1 MTHVVTPPPRP
12 SFLQAFLRSEALGG
26 YVLMAAALAALI
38 IANSPAAPLYFD
50 VLGSKLGFQAGP
62 IVLRETVLHWIND
75 GLMAVFFLL
84 VGLEIK
90 REVLDG
96 QLRGVS
102 RIVLPGIAALGGMV
116 APALIYVLINIGSPE
131 TLRGWAIPAAT
142 DIAFA
147 LGILALLGSRVPTSL
162 KIFLTALAILDDLGA
177 IIIIALFYTAQLKV
191 VALAMAG
198 ALLVC
203 LFCLNR
209 AGVTRLTPYLLIGAV
224 LWYFVLKSGVHATL
238 AGVALALTIPLSP
251 RNAGKPGAHSP
262 LHDLEHALHKPV
274 ALLIVP
280 IFGFANAGV
289 SFAGM
294 GLASLAQP
302 VPMGVALGLF
312 LGKQLGV
319 FGFAW
324 LAIKA
329 GVASLPR
336 HATFTQLYGIA
347 LLCGIGFTMS
357 LFIGAL
363 AFTDAASVDAT
374 KIGVLAGSL
383 ASGLIGFLLLR
394 IKPAAPSEDVAHQA
408 AS

>member
-1 MTHVVTPPPRP
+1 MTHVATPHPRP

-38 IANSPAAPLYFD
+38 IANSSAAPLYFD

>member
-1 MTHVVTPPPRP
+1 MTLQAPPEPRP
-12 SFLQAFLRSEALGG
+12 VSFMQAFLRSEALGG
-26 YVLMAAALAALI
+26 YVLMLAAVVALI
-38 IANSPAAPLYFD
+38 IANSPLAPHYFD
-50 VLGSKLGFQAGP
+50 VLGTKLGFQAGP
-62 IVLRETVLHWIND
+62 VTLKESVLHWIND

-96 QLRGVS
+96 QLRGAA

-116 APALIYVLINIGSPE
+116 MPAVIYVLINLGSPD

-162 KIFLTALAILDDLGA
+162 KVFLTALAILDDLGA
-177 IIIIALFYTAQLKV
+177 IVIIALFYTSELNLF
-191 VALAMAG
+191 ALAMAG
-198 ALLVC
+198 ALLAC
-203 LFCLNR
+203 LVCLNR
-209 AGVTRLTPYLLIGAV
+209 AGVLRLTPYLLIGMV
-224 LWYFVLKSGVHATL
+224 LWYFVLKSGIHATL
-238 AGVALALTIPLSP
+238 AGVALALTIPLRP
-251 RNAGKPGAHSP
+251 QHQGHDGGHSP
-262 LHDLEHALHKPV
+262 LHALEHALHKPV

-280 IFGFANAGV
+280 LFGFANAGV

-294 GLASLAQP
+294 GLSSLAQP
-302 VPMGVALGLF
+302 VPLGVALGLF

-324 LAIKA
+324 LAIKS
-329 GVASLPR
+329 GIASLPR
-336 HATFTQLYGIA
+336 HASFTQLYGVA

-363 AFTDAASVDAT
+363 AFTDPAAVDAT
-374 KIGVLAGSL
+374 KIGVLTGSL
-383 ASGLIGFLLLR
+383 ASAVVGFLLLR
-394 IKPAAPSEDVAHQA
+394 AGGATARQA
-408 AS
+408 NATA

>member
-1 MTHVVTPPPRP
+1 MTSQAPQSSTRSI

-26 YVLMAAALAALI
+26 YVLMLAAAAALI
-38 IANSPAAPLYFD
+38 IANSPLAPHYFD
-50 VLGSKLGFQAGP
+50 VLGTKFGFQVGT
-62 IVLRETVLHWIND
+62 VMLKESVLHWIND

-116 APALIYVLINIGSPE
+116 MPALIYVLINLGTPD

-177 IIIIALFYTAQLKV
+177 IVIIALFYTSELNLF
-191 VALAMAG
+191 ALAMAG
-198 ALLVC
+198 ALLAC
-203 LFCLNR
+203 LVCLNR
-209 AGVTRLTPYLLIGAV
+209 AGVLRLTPYLLIGVV

-238 AGVALALTIPLSP
+238 AGVALALTIPLRPQTQGHGS
-251 RNAGKPGAHSP
+251 AYSP
-262 LHDLEHALHKPV
+262 LHALEHVLHKPV

-280 IFGFANAGV
+280 VFGFANAGV

-294 GLASLAQP
+294 GLSSLAQP
-302 VPMGVALGLF
+302 VPLGVALGLF

-324 LAIKA
+324 LAIKT
-329 GVASLPR
+329 GMASLPR
-336 HATFTQLYGIA
+336 HASFTQLYGVA

-363 AFTDAASVDAT
+363 AFTDPAAVDAT
-374 KIGVLAGSL
+374 KIGVLTGSL
-383 ASGLIGFLLLR
+383 LSAVVGFLLLR
-394 IKPAAPSEDVAHQA
+394 TRSGAPAPDAKG
-408 AS
+408 